1 MDLKPLHTLIG
12 SPVVVVAGGITYRG
26 LLIEITEDEVQLQGE
41 SQWIT
46 IQIDNINSINAE
58 EG

>member
-12 SPVVVVAGGITYRG
+12 SQVVVAADGITYKG
-26 LLIEITEDEVQLQGE
+26 LLVEITEDEVQLQGE

-46 IQIDNINSINAE
+46 IQIDDINSISAE